1 MNMYKFHRFQLVC
14 WLAAGHGIGGD
25 NSLHAWRRNKVM
37 QLSNT
42 EITVLES
49 FIPDFQ

>member
-25 NSLHAWRRNKVM
+25 IPCMPGA
-37 QLSNT
+37 
-42 EITVLES
+42 EIK
-49 FIPDFQ
+49 